1 MHNVNSDKHFLT
13 IDLHIHTILSGDSH
27 STLSEYIERAK
38 KLKMKVIGISDH
50 GPGINHVVSHNH
62 FRSLRRIPSNIDG
75 VRVLKG
81 IEANIIDTKG
91 NIDLND
97 DILKTLDYTLASI
110 HTGTPYKDKGVEI
123 NTLAYINAIKSGKV
137 KIISHPFQTEVE
149 TNIEPIAIAACENN
163 VLLEVDLFY
172 LKPFILN
179 EKTKAKLK
187 KMIEIVKK
195 YKKKVIVN
203 SDSHNIWELGDDSI
217 LTDKLKK
224 EIGLTDDII
233 INNYPKE
240 LEKFLGVKF

>member
-1 MHNVNSDKHFLT
+1 MLK

-62 FRSLRRIPSNIDG
+62 FRSLRRIPTHLDG

-91 NIDLND
+91 NIDLSD
-97 DILKTLDYTLASI
+97 EILKTLDYTLASI
-110 HTGTPYKDKGVEI
+110 HNGTPYKDKGAEI
-123 NTLAYINAIKSGKV
+123 NTLAYVNAIKSGKV
-137 KIISHPFQTEVE
+137 KIISHPFHTEVE
-149 TNIEPIAIAACENN
+149 TNIEQIAIAACENN

-172 LKPFILN
+172 LKPKILN
-179 EKTKAKLK
+179 EKNMTKLK

-195 YKKKVIVN
+195 YNKKIIVN
-203 SDSHNIWELGDDSI
+203 SDSHNIWELADDSI
-217 LTDKLKK
+217 LDSKFKK
-224 EIGLTDDII
+224 EIGLKDDMI
-233 INNYPKE
+233 INNYPNE
-240 LEKFLGVKF
+240 LENFLGVKF